1 MELRCAP
8 DHNYIMWHEL
18 LDHIGAGLMRFWEM
32 LRSGHTG
39 LDREG
44 ETHQESERERASEV
58 ARPENDIALMMVM
71 TALVAASND
80 LPPLY
85 LSPSLS
91 LAVFVWRLAPEIGQC
106 NVN

>member
-1 MELRCAP
+1 M
-8 DHNYIMWHEL
+8 
-18 LDHIGAGLMRFWEM
+18 
-32 LRSGHTG
+32 
-39 LDREG
+39 
-44 ETHQESERERASEV
+44 SEV

-80 LPPLY
+80 LPPLP
-85 LSPSLS
+85 LSLSLSLS

>member
-80 LPPLY
+80 LPPLP
-85 LSPSLS
+85 LSLS
-91 LAVFVWRLAPEIGQC
+91 FFGRFCMAACARNWSM
-106 NVN
+106 